1 MITNYKKKFMITS
14 INMEI
19 IRIGQSLRFES
30 SEVTIAKVLKT
41 TITEEILLTTEK
53 SIIKYIPLH
62 TTYSKEVFQNE
73 TTALRIL
80 SGSSNIIEIKDFYQK
95 SSFPPAGLIKL
106 DYYERQSLL
115 SL

>member
-19 IRIGQSLRFES
+19 IRIGQSLKFES

-73 TTALRIL
+73 TTA
-80 SGSSNIIEIKDFYQK
+80 EIK
-95 SSFPPAGLIKL
+95 SLPRPPMIPNRRRVPIL
-106 DYYERQSLL
+106 
-115 SL
+115 